1 MSDYLNELNDD
12 QKKAVLHKNG
22 PLIVIAGA
30 GSGKTRVLTY
40 RIVHLINE
48 GVDPFNIL
56 ALTFTNKAAKEMKKR
71 ISQSVGDSI
80 AKNIWM
86 GTFHSVFAR
95 ILRSEASF
103 IGYPTSFTIYDT
115 QDSERLVSN
124 IIKELKLNKD
134 NYKAK
139 QIRNRISS
147 LKNNFISP
155 EKYYSVPDLV
165 EQDKIS
171 KREEFVT
178 IYKRYNDR
186 CFKASAMDFDD
197 LLLKT
202 NELLNKFPEILSK
215 YQDKFR
221 YIMVDEYQDTNYSQ
235 YLIIKSLSDR
245 YENLCVVGDDS
256 QSIYS
261 FRGANIDNILNFKK
275 HYPNCSTYKLE
286 QNYRSSNNIV
296 QCANS
301 LIKKNQFKLDKTIWT
316 SNEDGDKILVN
327 KSQTDSDEG
336 RFIASSIFQEKNNEY
351 LDNSSFAVLYR
362 TNAQSRSIED
372 ALRKINIEYQV
383 FGGLSFYQRKEIK
396 DVLAYLRLTQ
406 NQNDEESF
414 RRIIN
419 FPPRGIG
426 QTTIDKLTLISE
438 KENLSLFDSI
448 SKIKNYDIKINSSTI
463 DKLENFQNLILSL
476 KVFSNNNNALDTATH
491 ILNKSFIINHYK
503 DEGSL
508 ESFNRI
514 ENIEELINGINDFMQ
529 GQNELYESDK
539 SLSKYLEDVA
549 LYSETD
555 KNIES
560 NKVSLMTIHMA
571 KGLEFPI
578 VYVVGL
584 EENLFPSI
592 MSINSREEIEEE
604 RRLFYVA
611 MTRAEKKLILSY
623 CNQRFKWGNIVESEP
638 SRFLSEIDNKFTIN
652 NNIQRETPSID
663 NKLLRI
669 KKIRTKPTLSSN
681 LKKIKRDVSNGI
693 INININVDDNV
704 FHERFGKGKVI
715 EIEFDGNN
723 SRATINFQNSG
734 QKKVL
739 LRFAKLK
746 ILK

>member
-155 EKYYSVPDLV
+155 EKYYSVPELV

-351 LDNSSFAVLYR
+351 LDNSCFAVLYR

-426 QTTIDKLTLISE
+426 QTTVDKLTLISE

-491 ILNKSFIINHYK
+491 ILNKSFIINYYK

-514 ENIEELINGINDFMQ
+514 ENIEELINGINDFML

-652 NNIQRETPSID
+652 NNIQKETPSID

-669 KKIRTKPTLSSN
+669 KKIRTKPTLSN
-681 LKKIKRDVSNGI
+681 LKKIKKDISNSI
-693 INININVDDNV
+693 INININIDDNV

-715 EIEFDGNN
+715 EIEYDGNN

>member
-115 QDSERLVSN
+115 QDSERLISN

-147 LKNNFISP
+147 LKNNFISA
-155 EKYYSVPDLV
+155 EKYYSVPELV

-215 YQDKFR
+215 YQHKFR

-448 SKIKNYDIKINSSTI
+448 SKIKNHDIKINSSTI
-463 DKLENFQNLILSL
+463 NKLENFQNLILSL

-491 ILNKSFIINHYK
+491 ILNKSLIINYYK

-514 ENIEELINGINDFMQ
+514 ENIEELINGINDFML

-669 KKIRTKPTLSSN
+669 KKIRTKPTLSN
-681 LKKIKRDVSNGI
+681 LKKIKNDISNSI

>member
-1 MSDYLNELNDD
+1 LSDYLNELNDD
-12 QKKAVLHKNG
+12 QKKPVLHKNG

-316 SNEDGDKILVN
+316 SNKDGDKILVN

-419 FPPRGIG
+419 FPPKGIG

-463 DKLENFQNLILSL
+463 DKLENFKNLILSL

-503 DEGSL
+503 NEGSL

-681 LKKIKRDVSNGI
+681 LKKIKKDISNGI

>member
-155 EKYYSVPDLV
+155 EKYYSVPELV

-491 ILNKSFIINHYK
+491 ILNKSFIINYYK

-514 ENIEELINGINDFMQ
+514 ENIEELINGINDFML

-669 KKIRTKPTLSSN
+669 KKIRTKPTLSN
-681 LKKIKRDVSNGI
+681 LKKIKKDISNNI

-715 EIEFDGNN
+715 EIEYDGNN

>member
-171 KREEFVT
+171 KREQFVT

-491 ILNKSFIINHYK
+491 ILNKSFIINYYK

-514 ENIEELINGINDFMQ
+514 ENIEELINGINDFML
-529 GQNELYESDK
+529 GQNELHESDK

-578 VYVVGL
+578 VYIVGL

-669 KKIRTKPTLSSN
+669 KKIRTKPTLSN
-681 LKKIKRDVSNGI
+681 LKKIKKDVSNSI
-693 INININVDDNV
+693 INININIDDNV
-704 FHERFGKGKVI
+704 FHERFGKGKVV
-715 EIEFDGNN
+715 EIEYDGNN

>member
-155 EKYYSVPDLV
+155 EKYYSVPELV

-275 HYPNCSTYKLE
+275 HYPNCFTYKLE

-491 ILNKSFIINHYK
+491 ILNKSFIINYYK

-514 ENIEELINGINDFMQ
+514 ENIEELINGINDFML

-669 KKIRTKPTLSSN
+669 KKIRTKPTLSN
-681 LKKIKRDVSNGI
+681 LKKIKKDISNNI

-715 EIEFDGNN
+715 EIEYDGNN

>member
-155 EKYYSVPDLV
+155 EKYYSVPELV

-316 SNEDGDKILVN
+316 SNEDGHKILVN

-396 DVLAYLRLTQ
+396 DVLAYLRLSQ

-438 KENLSLFDSI
+438 KENLSLFESI

-491 ILNKSFIINHYK
+491 ILNKSFIINYYK

-514 ENIEELINGINDFMQ
+514 ENIEELINGINDFML

-669 KKIRTKPTLSSN
+669 KKIRTKPTLSN
-681 LKKIKRDVSNGI
+681 LKKIKKDISNSI

-715 EIEFDGNN
+715 EIEYDGNN

>member
-1 MSDYLNELNDD
+1 LFDYLNELNDD

-147 LKNNFISP
+147 LKNNFICA
-155 EKYYSVPDLV
+155 EKYYSVPELV

-215 YQDKFR
+215 YQHKFR

-448 SKIKNYDIKINSSTI
+448 SKIKNHDIKINSSTI
-463 DKLENFQNLILSL
+463 NKLENFQNLILSL

-491 ILNKSFIINHYK
+491 ILNKSLIINYYK

-514 ENIEELINGINDFMQ
+514 ENIEELINGINDFML

-669 KKIRTKPTLSSN
+669 KKIRTKPTLSN
-681 LKKIKRDVSNGI
+681 LKKIKKDISNSI

-704 FHERFGKGKVI
+704 SHERFGKGKVI

>member
-1 MSDYLNELNDD
+1 LSDYLNELNDD

-115 QDSERLVSN
+115 QDSERLVSY

-301 LIKKNQFKLDKTIWT
+301 LIKINQFKLDKTIWT

-491 ILNKSFIINHYK
+491 ILNKSFIINYYK

-514 ENIEELINGINDFMQ
+514 ENIEELINGINDFML

-669 KKIRTKPTLSSN
+669 KKIRTKPTLSN
-681 LKKIKRDVSNGI
+681 LKKIKKDISNNI

-715 EIEFDGNN
+715 EIEYDGNN

>member
-669 KKIRTKPTLSSN
+669 KKIRTKPTLSN
-681 LKKIKRDVSNGI
+681 LKKIKKDISNGI

>member
-1 MSDYLNELNDD
+1 LSDYLNSLNDD

-48 GVDPFNIL
+48 GIDPFNIL

-124 IIKELKLNKD
+124 IIIELKLNKD

-139 QIRNRISS
+139 QIRNRIST

-155 EKYYSVPDLV
+155 EKYYSIPELV

-171 KREEFVT
+171 KRDEFVT

-197 LLLKT
+197 LLIKT

-221 YIMVDEYQDTNYSQ
+221 YILVDEYQDTNYSQ

-301 LIKKNQFKLDKTIWT
+301 LIKKNHFKLDKTIWT

-426 QTTIDKLTLISE
+426 QTTLDKLTLISE

-448 SKIKNYDIKINSSTI
+448 SKIKNYNIKINSSTI

-476 KVFSNNNNALDTATH
+476 KVFSKNNNALETATH
-491 ILNKSFIINHYK
+491 ILNKTFIINYYK

-514 ENIEELINGINDFMQ
+514 ENIEELINGINDFML

-669 KKIRTKPTLSSN
+669 KKIRTKPTLSN
-681 LKKIKRDVSNGI
+681 LKKIKKDISNSI

-734 QKKVL
+734 EKKVL

>member
-155 EKYYSVPDLV
+155 EKYYSVPELV

-448 SKIKNYDIKINSSTI
+448 SKIKNYNIKINSSTI

-491 ILNKSFIINHYK
+491 ILNKSFIINYYK

-514 ENIEELINGINDFMQ
+514 ENIEELINGINDFML

-669 KKIRTKPTLSSN
+669 KKIRTKPTLSN
-681 LKKIKRDVSNGI
+681 LKKIKKDISNSI

-715 EIEFDGNN
+715 EIEYDGNN

>member
-155 EKYYSVPDLV
+155 EKYYSVHDLV

-491 ILNKSFIINHYK
+491 ILNKSFIINYYK

-514 ENIEELINGINDFMQ
+514 ENIEELINGINDFML

-669 KKIRTKPTLSSN
+669 KKIRTKPTLSN
-681 LKKIKRDVSNGI
+681 LKKIKKDISNNI

-715 EIEFDGNN
+715 EIEYDGNN

>member
-103 IGYPTSFTIYDT
+103 IGFPTSFTIYDT

-491 ILNKSFIINHYK
+491 ILNKSFIINYYK

-514 ENIEELINGINDFMQ
+514 ENIEELINGINDFML

-669 KKIRTKPTLSSN
+669 KKIRTKPTLSN
-681 LKKIKRDVSNGI
+681 LKKIKKDISNNI

-715 EIEFDGNN
+715 EIEYDGNN

>member
-1 MSDYLNELNDD
+1 LSDYLNELNDD

-48 GVDPFNIL
+48 GIDPFNIL

-71 ISQSVGDSI
+71 ISQSVGVSI

-95 ILRSEASF
+95 ILRTEASY
-103 IGYPTSFTIYDT
+103 IGYPANFTIYDT

-155 EKYYSVPDLV
+155 EKYYSVPELV

-301 LIKKNQFKLDKTIWT
+301 LIKKNKFKLDKTIWT

-419 FPPRGIG
+419 FPTRGIG

-491 ILNKSFIINHYK
+491 ILNKSFIINYYK

-514 ENIEELINGINDFMQ
+514 ENIEELINGINDFML

-571 KGLEFPI
+571 KGLEFPV

-669 KKIRTKPTLSSN
+669 KKIRTKPTLSN
-681 LKKIKRDVSNGI
+681 LKKIKKDISNNI
-693 INININVDDNV
+693 ININISVDDNV

-715 EIEFDGNN
+715 EIELDGNN

>member
-155 EKYYSVPDLV
+155 EKYYSVPELV

-396 DVLAYLRLTQ
+396 DILAYLRLTQ

-448 SKIKNYDIKINSSTI
+448 SKIKNYNIKINSSTI

-476 KVFSNNNNALDTATH
+476 KIFSNNNNALDTATH
-491 ILNKSFIINHYK
+491 ILNKSLIINYYK

-514 ENIEELINGINDFMQ
+514 ENIEELISGINDFML

-669 KKIRTKPTLSSN
+669 KKIRTKPTLSN
-681 LKKIKRDVSNGI
+681 LKKIKKDISNSI

-715 EIEFDGNN
+715 EIEYDGNN